1 MEAEEMLEWAT
12 GNRLLSM
19 VSHHT
24 RCKAMT
30 RENLGFTCFFV
41 LTEFFRPDWSCS
53 STLVEDLKEDLK
65 EDDKEDLK
73 EKLKGRSSS
82 TCTHVVCSL
91 FA

>member
-30 RENLGFTCFFV
+30 RENLVFTCFFV
-41 LTEFFRPDWSCS
+41 LD
-53 STLVEDLKEDLK
+53 
-65 EDDKEDLK
+65 
-73 EKLKGRSSS
+73 
-82 TCTHVVCSL
+82 
-91 FA
+91 